1 MKGEPCGPLRSHLIE
16 IPVAASMMNVTEP
29 MLRALLATYGIE
41 IKRDAAGKEC
51 ASGSDLRQIYDRARS
66 Q

>member
-1 MKGEPCGPLRSHLIE
+1 MKGEPCGPLRSQFVELS
-16 IPVAASMMNVTEP
+16 VAASMMDVTES

-41 IKRDAAGKEC
+41 IKRDAAGREC
-51 ASGSDLRQIYDRARS
+51 ASGYDLRQIYDRARS